1 MMNNLYLTLYFINES
16 LRALDTHDGSH
27 EELQGE
33 VHLLKGVV
41 FDLLTEIKEKD
52 ELHGHS

>member
-1 MMNNLYLTLYFINES
+1 MNNLYLTLYFINES